1 MKKLIIK
8 IELELS
14 EYPEDIIEETKKY
27 FEEAFKDKP
36 DEILNHKCEVYIDG
50 E

>member
-27 FEEAFKDKP
+27 FEEAFENKP
-36 DEILNHKCEVYIDG
+36 EEILNHKCEVYIDG

>member
-14 EYPEDIIEETKKY
+14 EYPEDIIEETKSY
-27 FEEAFKDKP
+27 FEDALKDKP
-36 DEILNHKCEVYIDG
+36 EEVLSYKVEVCVDDN
-50 E
+50 